1 MKKGFTLVE
10 LLATV
15 TILGIIALLIVPTVA
30 NVINEFKSDAQ
41 KNQEE
46 TIISAAKSWASD
58 NRLQLPEVGETPVC
72 VTVAT
77 LKKGY
82 LDKDLKDPK
91 TNEFVKD
98 SSCVEIKK
106 VKKNYTYT
114 YLKNGK

>member
-10 LLATV
+10 LLATI
-15 TILGIIALLIVPTVA
+15 TILGIIALLIVPTVT

-46 TIISAAKSWASD
+46 TIVSAAKSWATD
-58 NRLQLPEVGETPVC
+58 NRLQLPEVGETPLC
-72 VTVAT
+72 VTVST

-91 TNEFVKD
+91 TQEPIKD
-98 SSCVEIKK
+98 NACVEIKK

-114 YLKNGK
+114 YFKDGK